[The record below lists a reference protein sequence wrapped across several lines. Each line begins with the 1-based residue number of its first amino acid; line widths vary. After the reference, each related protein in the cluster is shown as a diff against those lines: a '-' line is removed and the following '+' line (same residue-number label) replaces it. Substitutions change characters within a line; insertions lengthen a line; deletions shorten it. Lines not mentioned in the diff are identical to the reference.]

1 MRDEPWACGSAAKQK
16 ILQMKEK
23 VGSKLEG
30 HSTQQRS
37 SRMGPMRTDFGNRAA
52 YDIRLL
58 DDEDDD
64 T

>member
-1 MRDEPWACGSAAKQK
+1 
-16 ILQMKEK
+16 MKEK